1 MLVGTAATAS
11 RCVESRNAKHRARL
25 QFSLARGNLFR
36 RMNNSMD
43 SELEKL
49 VESGKLTSKS
59 AKQLEQ
65 LRPGSFCLH
74 KSWGFGQVA
83 EWNLLLNQVVIDF
96 KTKPK
101 HPMQLVY
108 AAENLTPIPAQ
119 HFLARKVKEPDVIKA
134 LLKSDPAAVVRNI
147 LEGFDGKA
155 ALTQISEVLVGDL
168 FTEAEWKRW
177 WTSAKKAMKASG
189 YFSIPTKKSEP
200 IALRSEPVS
209 RADELLTFFNQTR
222 QPKEQ
227 AAALD
232 QIIKFHHEFKDPKSE
247 LQPIVE
253 KIENTAAQNQRL
265 HSPLTFELVLGR
277 DDLLARVPELQITRP
292 DLTLER
298 LISEEES
305 RLGDILAKLPS
316 AKERRVLQA
325 LPRALGDTWTK
336 RAWQMI
342 GANNP
347 RLVSQIPK
355 IFVENGKNDELRIL
369 LERAV
374 REHSASSEMMVWL
387 CRERTNWPELTT
399 PEILPAILSAIERD
413 QHNEASRS
421 SRLRDL
427 LLDDRELIADIF
439 AGADV
444 SIARDMMRRLL
455 LTPVF
460 DDLTKRSLMARMIKL
475 YPELESMATGAQP
488 EEKTETLVVSWSSL
502 HKRQAEYEEI
512 VNKKIPENSKE
523 IGVARSYGD
532 LRENF
537 EFKAAK
543 QMQAV
548 LMRRKAELEQM
559 LHRARPTD
567 FSNADTS
574 QVSIGTIA
582 TLRDVDSAQEEK
594 YTVLGAWDGDPER
607 DIISYQTA
615 IGQALLGK
623 RRGER
628 VALNTDHGTAIYEV
642 IEITP

>member
-1 MLVGTAATAS
+1 
-11 RCVESRNAKHRARL
+11 
-25 QFSLARGNLFR
+25 
-36 RMNNSMD
+36 MD
-43 SELEKL
+43 AELEKL
-49 VESGKLTSKS
+49 VESGKLTNK
-59 AKQLEQ
+59 AAEQLEQ

-83 EWNLLLNQVVIDF
+83 EWNLLLNQIVIDF

-101 HPMQLVY
+101 HPMQLGY
-108 AAENLTPIPAQ
+108 AAENLTPIPPQ
-119 HFLARKVKEPDVIKA
+119 HFLARKVQEPEAIKA
-134 LLKSDPAAVVRNI
+134 QLKSDPAAVVRNI
-147 LEGFDGKA
+147 LEGFEGKA
-155 ALTQISEVLVGDL
+155 TLAQISEVLVGDL
-168 FTEAEWKRW
+168 FTETEWKRW
-177 WTSAKKAMKASG
+177 WTSAKKAMKSSG
-189 YFSIPTKKSEP
+189 YFSVPAKKSEP
-200 IALRSEPVS
+200 IALRGEPVS

-222 QPKEQ
+222 QSKEQ

-232 QIIKFHHEFKDPKSE
+232 QIIKFHHEFKDPKTQ

-253 KIENTAAQNQRL
+253 KIESTAAQNQKL
-265 HSPLTFELVLGR
+265 HSPLTFELVLAR
-277 DDLLARVPELQITRP
+277 DDLLARVPELTITRP

-298 LISEEES
+298 LISEEEP
-305 RLGDILAKLPS
+305 RLTEILSKLPS

-325 LPRALGDTWTK
+325 LPRALGDAWTR
-336 RAWQMI
+336 RAWRMM
-342 GANNP
+342 ASNSP
-347 RLVSQIPK
+347 RLVAQIPK
-355 IFVENGKNDELRIL
+355 IFAENGKIDELRTL

-374 REHSASSEMMVWL
+374 REHSATSEMMIWL
-387 CRERTNWPELTT
+387 CRERGNWPEVAT
-399 PEILPAILSAIERD
+399 PEIVPAILSAIERD
-413 QHNEASRS
+413 QHNESLRS

-427 LLDDRELIADIF
+427 LLDDRDLIRDIF

-444 SIARDMMRRLL
+444 GIARDIMRRLL

-460 DDLTKRSLMARMIKL
+460 DDVTKRSLMARVIKL

-488 EEKTETLVVSWSSL
+488 EEKAETLIVSWSSL
-502 HKRQAEYEEI
+502 HKRQQEYEDI

-548 LMRRKAELEQM
+548 LMRRKSELEQM
-559 LHRARPTD
+559 LHRARGTD

-582 TLRDVDSAQEEK
+582 VLRDVESAREEP
-594 YTVLGAWDGDPER
+594 YTILGAWDGDPDR
-607 DIISYQTA
+607 HIISYQTA

-623 RRGER
+623 KRGDR
-628 VALNTDHGTAIYEV
+628 VTVNTDHGSATYEV
-642 IEITP
+642 VAIEPAPVDVAPAPVEDQGVALGAG